1 MSDVRGRFE
10 RETKVVRYRRCSK
23 KEPGSSIWNH
33 LESSLLSKIKP
44 HKKLPW
50 YGAEMQVTLSR
61 ILKY

>member
-1 MSDVRGRFE
+1 MLRVDS
-10 RETKVVRYRRCSK
+10 REYKVYDALHVPK
-23 KEPGSSIWNH
+23 KEAGSNLWNY
-33 LESSLLSKIKP
+33 LESGLLSKIKT

>member
-1 MSDVRGRFE
+1 MLEVEVRQRE
-10 RETKVVRYRRCSK
+10 RHNTAAAVKRETRSTLWAR
-23 KEPGSSIWNH
+23 
-33 LESSLLSKIKP
+33 LENDLWLKIKP